1 MRAAALED
9 ERARLASGPAQGPE
23 HAGLADPGLSDRFED
38 DGRAALARPQRSIES
53 RALVAAADE
62 PHSFSS

>member
-9 ERARLASGPAQGPE
+9 ERVRLASGPAGPQ
-23 HAGLADPGLSDRFED
+23 HAGLADPGLADHFED
-38 DGRAALARPQRSIES
+38 DARAALARPQRGIES

-62 PHSFSS
+62 PHSLSS